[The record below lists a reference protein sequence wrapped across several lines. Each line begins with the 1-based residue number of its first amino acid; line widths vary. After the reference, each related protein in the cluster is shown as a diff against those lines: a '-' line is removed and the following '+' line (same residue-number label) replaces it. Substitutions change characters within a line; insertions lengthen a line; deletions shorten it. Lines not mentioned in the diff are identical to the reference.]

1 MWISRQRILRNIFFQ
16 THRNDNF
23 HDEYE
28 SWNYFDTFVS
38 DHIQEILKKWE
49 QIDDEIWGKII
60 CMERN
65 RRIAKAYARVPVLTV
80 SGSDDGFDGFKIGLN
95 GFDRAPSR
103 DPLVKRVRDHIGEGV
118 RIKMDEFGNIII
130 KRLSHCD
137 VFIRGYDR
145 EANSISKGI
154 LDLDGELTLEKSVKL
169 FDMKKFQS
177 GLNKELRSAYP
188 DRRRL
193 ENQCINVIAFV
204 KDATDVLDLP
214 VWIMVV
220 NIVAL
225 DMLKSKLPQVCYR
238 NENVPKFVNV
248 FTKPEQD
255 EDPYSVPS
263 LPTSKRPQITSG
275 KQSNHRVNANNNTAL
290 ITSAVNN
297 NNNVNVN
304 NVNNNNNSKTSDAK
318 PPELP
323 PRDFAKIKKTKEK
336 KIPSMFKSLVRGE
349 SRKQTAATP
358 APKKE
363 VDYEDP
369 YYCGMQARVSH
380 FAVPRERKPAA
391 GLTSLQDMRKSH
403 SSGYLNSLFN
413 PSSNFNPY
421 RGGSSYYSY
430 YDSTFESDP
439 YMSSGDGY
447 DTYAPLYGRTPNLF
461 SAHHHHQQ
469 PQQRRHQPQRAYLC
483 EVQGERYATEWD

>member
-1 MWISRQRILRNIFFQ
+1 MISRRKILSRSQSDIDYPYDAYAVEEDIWYDKENLY
-16 THRNDNF
+16 T
-23 HDEYE
+23 
-28 SWNYFDTFVS
+28 

-103 DPLVKRVRDHIGEGV
+103 DPLVKRVRDHIGGGV

-130 KRLSHCD
+130 KRMSHCD

-145 EANSISKGI
+145 ESNSISKEI
-154 LDLDGELTLEKSVKL
+154 LDFSGELEFEKSVKL

-177 GLNKELRSAYP
+177 GLSKELRSAYP

-214 VWIMVV
+214 VWIMVI

-225 DMLKSKLPQVCYR
+225 DMLKSKLPQQVCYR

-263 LPTSKRPQITSG
+263 LPTSKRPQNG
-275 KQSNHRVNANNNTAL
+275 KPINPLLVNH
-290 ITSAVNN
+290 
-297 NNNVNVN
+297 NNNVNHSSVN
-304 NVNNNNNSKTSDAK
+304 PSNNNNSVISNQKGSDTK

-336 KIPSMFKSLVRGE
+336 KIPSMFKSLVRGGR
-349 SRKQTAATP
+349 SQ
-358 APKKE
+358 
-363 VDYEDP
+363 
-369 YYCGMQARVSH
+369 
-380 FAVPRERKPAA
+380 
-391 GLTSLQDMRKSH
+391 
-403 SSGYLNSLFN
+403 
-413 PSSNFNPY
+413 SSNN
-421 RGGSSYYSY
+421 
-430 YDSTFESDP
+430 
-439 YMSSGDGY
+439 
-447 DTYAPLYGRTPNLF
+447 NN
-461 SAHHHHQQ
+461 
-469 PQQRRHQPQRAYLC
+469 
-483 EVQGERYATEWD
+483 VQSNSVV